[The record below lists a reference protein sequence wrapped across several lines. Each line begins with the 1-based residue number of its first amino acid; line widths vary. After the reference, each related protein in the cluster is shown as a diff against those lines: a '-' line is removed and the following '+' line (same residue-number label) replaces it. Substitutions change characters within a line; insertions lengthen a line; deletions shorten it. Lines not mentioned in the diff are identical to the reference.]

1 MMRRRRRMVMRMRM
15 RTRMTTNTTVVL
27 DGIPLGEVPSGAA
40 R

>member
-1 MMRRRRRMVMRMRM
+1 MRMRMMRMRM

-27 DGIPLGEVPSGAA
+27 DDIPLGEVPSGAA